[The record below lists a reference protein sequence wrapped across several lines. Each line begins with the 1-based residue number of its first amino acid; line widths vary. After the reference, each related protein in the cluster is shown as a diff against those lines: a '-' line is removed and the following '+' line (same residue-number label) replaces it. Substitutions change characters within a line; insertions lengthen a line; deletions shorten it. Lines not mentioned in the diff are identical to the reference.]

1 MAGVRPVV
9 IVVLMTGAQW
19 SGTRKLAGDA
29 RRQSPID
36 TSDATAAAA
45 AAAAAEDDDDVI
57 SRARM
62 TFTIL
67 GVRLSYRCRTIG
79 TAQGVAGAVM
89 WRRFDA
95 FSLCVCTVARLTAVS
110 TRDEFFQSVV
120 CTGTDSQTHNDQE
133 TNQEKKQEKTR
144 YKTKIDPRS
153 PLFVSVC
160 VNANNCGIRS
170 RAHCGRADNLPSY
183 PPENHNH

>member
-36 TSDATAAAA
+36 TSDAAAAA
-45 AAAAAEDDDDVI
+45 AATEDDDDVI
-57 SRARM
+57 SRVRM

-67 GVRLSYRCRTIG
+67 GVRLSYRCRTTG

-95 FSLCVCTVARLTAVS
+95 FSLCVQGS
-110 TRDEFFQSVV
+110 
-120 CTGTDSQTHNDQE
+120 N
-133 TNQEKKQEKTR
+133 
-144 YKTKIDPRS
+144 
-153 PLFVSVC
+153 
-160 VNANNCGIRS
+160 
-170 RAHCGRADNLPSY
+170 
-183 PPENHNH
+183 

>member
-9 IVVLMTGAQW
+9 IVVLMTGAQR

-45 AAAAAEDDDDVI
+45 AAAAAAEDDDDVI
-57 SRARM
+57 SRVRM

-67 GVRLSYRCRTIG
+67 GVRLSYRCRTTG

-95 FSLCVCTVARLTAVS
+95 FSLCVCTVARLTAAS
-110 TRDEFFQSVV
+110 TRDESFQSVL

-133 TNQEKKQEKTR
+133 TNQEKNRKKL
-144 YKTKIDPRS
+144 D
-153 PLFVSVC
+153 
-160 VNANNCGIRS
+160 IRQKLTTVH
-170 RAHCGRADNLPSY
+170 HCSY
-183 PPENHNH
+183 RCA